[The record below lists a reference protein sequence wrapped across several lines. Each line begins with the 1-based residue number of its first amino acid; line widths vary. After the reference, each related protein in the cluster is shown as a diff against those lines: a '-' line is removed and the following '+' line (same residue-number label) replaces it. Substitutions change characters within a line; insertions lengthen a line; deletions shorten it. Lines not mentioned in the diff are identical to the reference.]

1 VDDKNTKGFVHVLP
15 DAMCSQEVAHEVYD
29 EMLDKVVWDE
39 EMSSELDMNNDLLRL
54 LASGEECPVGE
65 QVVDDS
71 SRYMEF
77 GLVVADHIFVEELNE
92 DTKPVCKDVLSQQL
106 ESGSEYMNYEKKS
119 ILSCSMKG

>member
-1 VDDKNTKGFVHVLP
+1 MDDKNTKGFVHVLP

-77 GLVVADHIFVEELNE
+77 GLVDADHIFVEELNE